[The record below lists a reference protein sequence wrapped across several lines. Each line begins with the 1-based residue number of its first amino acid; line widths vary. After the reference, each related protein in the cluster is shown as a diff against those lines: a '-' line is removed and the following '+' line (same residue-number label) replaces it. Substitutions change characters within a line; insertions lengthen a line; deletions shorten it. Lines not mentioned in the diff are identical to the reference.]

1 MILKKGFTLVEI
13 LCVITILA
21 LITTIATTS
30 LVKLSRESKNNLYC
44 AKIELIKS
52 AAKTYAQNYE
62 KELNNSEELYE
73 NHKSMTITV
82 EDLINKGLIT
92 PDKNN
97 DVLSP
102 IDDSSLN
109 KKEIIIYLDNNQ
121 INVYIDTDNI
131 C

>member
-1 MILKKGFTLVEI
+1 MISKKGFTLVEI

-73 NHKSMTITV
+73 NHKSMTIMV
-82 EDLINKGLIT
+82 EDLINKGLIA

-102 IDDSSLN
+102 IDESSLN

>member
-1 MILKKGFTLVEI
+1 MISKKGFTLVEI